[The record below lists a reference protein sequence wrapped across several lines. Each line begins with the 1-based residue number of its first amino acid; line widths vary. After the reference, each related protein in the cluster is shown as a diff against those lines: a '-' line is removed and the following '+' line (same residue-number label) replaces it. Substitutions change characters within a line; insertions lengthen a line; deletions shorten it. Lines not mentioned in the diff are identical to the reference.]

1 MKNGSSTKN
10 ELNLGEIA
18 EGKGDTIRV
27 LRRSTR
33 VPYYKKLKY
42 GLLNGRSMEGG
53 DNLKFSGF
61 TFNLSEHGIGLE
73 GNKGFPPNF
82 RIHATL
88 FTGEKTVKFEGTI
101 RWLYH
106 THSEKWFMGIEIT
119 SHTDELKKIYSLLSN
134 TRGAGL

>member
-1 MKNGSSTKN
+1 MKNGGHTKN

-18 EGKGDTIRV
+18 EGKGESIRV

-33 VPYYKKLKY
+33 IPYYKKLKY
-42 GLLNGRSMEGG
+42 GLLGGRGMDEG
-53 DNLKFSGF
+53 DNLKFTGF

-73 GNKGFPPNF
+73 GSKGFPPNF
-82 RIHATL
+82 RIRAAL
-88 FTGEKTVKFEGTI
+88 FTGEDTLKFEGTI

-119 SHTDELKKIYSLLSN
+119 SHPDELKKIYSLLFR

>member
-1 MKNGSSTKN
+1 MKNEGFTKN

-18 EGKGDTIRV
+18 EGKGETIRV

-33 VPYYKKLKY
+33 IPYYKKLKY
-42 GLLNGRSMEGG
+42 GLLSSRGVDEN
-53 DNLKFSGF
+53 DNLRFTGF
-61 TFNLSEHGIGLE
+61 TFNLSEHGVGLE

-82 RIHATL
+82 RIRATL
-88 FTGEKTVKFEGTI
+88 FTGEETLKFEGTI

-119 SHTDELKKIYSLLSN
+119 SQTDELKKIYALLFQ

>member
-1 MKNGSSTKN
+1 MKNESSTRN

-42 GLLNGRSMEGG
+42 GLLGGRSIDGA

-82 RIHATL
+82 KILAAL
-88 FTGEKTVKFEGTI
+88 FTGEETLKFEGTI

-119 SHTDELKKIYSLLSN
+119 SHPDELKKIYSLLSN
-134 TRGAGL
+134 TRGTGL